1 MFFAPHPLYV
11 QHMLRGISDFS
22 LFFIHSHTIT
32 DWSPFKIQNTLLS
45 QGPRNWMCF
54 THWYILCTTGPT
66 PGMKVKLS
74 EKL

>member
-45 QGPRNWMCF
+45 QGPRE
-54 THWYILCTTGPT
+54 
-66 PGMKVKLS
+66 S
-74 EKL
+74 ELDVLHPLVYTMYNRTNARNESQII